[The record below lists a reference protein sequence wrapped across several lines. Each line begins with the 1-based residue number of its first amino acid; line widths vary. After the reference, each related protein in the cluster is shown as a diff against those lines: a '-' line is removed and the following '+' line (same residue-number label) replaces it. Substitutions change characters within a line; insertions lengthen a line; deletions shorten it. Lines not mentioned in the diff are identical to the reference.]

1 MKKLCYLFLFAS
13 LSFSPGALTAGEKS
27 FRIWLDQFRGEAVEQ
42 GISAETVNEAF
53 ANVDYNADIIEADRN
68 QAEFTI
74 TYTDYY
80 SNFVNNRVIR
90 RGAELYNTH
99 RDLLAEISSEYGFP
113 AKYIIALWAVETRYG
128 KHKGSR
134 NIFEPLAMLSY
145 DDRRSAFFE
154 KQLIHAL
161 RMLDEG
167 HAEMEQLNGSW
178 AGATGQ
184 VQFIPTSFYKYA
196 EDYNGDGRRDIWST
210 LPDIFASAANLLS
223 ENGWQHDKR
232 WGRRV
237 QMPPDFPRDLIGTET
252 KKSLDAW
259 AERGV
264 LKNNGRPL
272 PTPAG
277 FQASILQPDG
287 PGTQAFIVYE
297 NFATLKNWNSSNKFA
312 LTVGRLADQIHNKAY
327 QLR

>member
-1 MKKLCYLFLFAS
+1 MRKIFYSILFA
-13 LSFSPGALTAGEKS
+13 ALTASTSAFATSERG
-27 FRIWLDQFRGEAVEQ
+27 FQLWLDQFRSEAVEQ
-42 GISAETVNEAF
+42 GISADTVNKAF
-53 ANVDYNADIIEADRN
+53 AHVDYNADIIEADRN

-74 TYTDYY
+74 QYSEYY
-80 SNFVNNRVIR
+80 SRFVNNKVIR

-99 RDLLAEISSEYGFP
+99 RDLLADISSEYGVP

-145 DDRRSAFFE
+145 DNRRSAFFK

-167 HAEMEQLNGSW
+167 HAEMAQLNGSW

-184 VQFIPTSFYKYA
+184 VQFIPTSFYNYA
-196 EDYNGDGRRDIWST
+196 QDYDGDGRRNIWTS
-210 LPDIFASAANLLS
+210 LPDIFASAANLLA
-223 ENGWQHDKR
+223 ENGWQPDKR

-264 LKNNGRPL
+264 RKNNGRPL

-297 NFATLKNWNSSNKFA
+297 NFGTLKNWNSSNKFA
-312 LTVGRLADQIHNKAY
+312 LTVGRLADQVHNKAY